1 MGEVDEPGE
10 VEWQGGG
17 LYLMMVVVMMVVMV
31 VVYVY
36 EMTDVT
42 GLEHIVKCRVQ

>member
-1 MGEVDEPGE
+1 
-10 VEWQGGG
+10 
-17 LYLMMVVVMMVVMV
+17 MMVVMLMVVV
-31 VVYVY
+31 VVYVC

>member
-1 MGEVDEPGE
+1 
-10 VEWQGGG
+10 
-17 LYLMMVVVMMVVMV
+17 MVVVMMVMV
-31 VVYVY
+31 VVVLVLVYVC

>member
-1 MGEVDEPGE
+1 MVLVEEE
-10 VEWQGGG
+10 VEVV
-17 LYLMMVVVMMVVMV
+17 LVVVVVV

>member
-1 MGEVDEPGE
+1 
-10 VEWQGGG
+10 
-17 LYLMMVVVMMVVMV
+17 MVLVVVVMV
-31 VVYVY
+31 VVVVYVC

>member
-1 MGEVDEPGE
+1 MV
-10 VEWQGGG
+10 
-17 LYLMMVVVMMVVMV
+17 LVVVVVMV
-31 VVYVY
+31 VVVVVYVC